1 MAEIVIF
8 PQYKP
13 FFIAPKRFNVI
24 YGGRGKGST
33 WNIARGLLALSC
45 EKPLRILCT
54 REYQNSIN
62 ESVYHTLTSQI
73 VMLGL
78 EPNFEI
84 QKTSIR
90 SKAGSE
96 FIFKGLR
103 HNIDSIKS
111 MEGINI
117 VWVAEADKVPQDSW
131 DKLIPT
137 IRTEDSRFYID
148 FNTDSI
154 DDPVYRMFVA
164 QERDD
169 TQVMFQNYR
178 DNPKFP
184 QVLTDQMLWDKEH
197 DYDKYM
203 WIWEGQPR
211 SISDA
216 CIFHGKFRSDWFE
229 TPDDAQFFHGLD
241 FGFAHDPLAAIRC
254 FIKDDTLF
262 IDREVGGVGIEIT
275 DTPRVLEAIPT
286 FATWDS
292 VADSARPE
300 LISYLRKNGYPR
312 MKASKKGKGSIE
324 DGIAKIRGFKEV
336 IIHERCKN
344 TLEEFK
350 LYSYKKNSTTGD
362 ITPVPEDLHNHY
374 IDSLRYAL
382 EPLNR
387 GMKAGTINNDLA
399 RIIWGNL

>member
-1 MAEIVIF
+1 MARIVIF

-13 FFIAPKRFNVI
+13 FFTTPKRFNI
-24 YGGRGKGST
+24 SYGGRGKGST

-45 EKPLRILCT
+45 ERPLRILCT
-54 REYQNSIN
+54 REFQNSIN
-62 ESVYHTLTSQI
+62 ESVYQTLTSQI
-73 VMLGL
+73 ILLGL
-78 EPNFEI
+78 EANFDI
-84 QKTSIR
+84 QKTSIT

-117 VWVAEADKVPQDSW
+117 VWVSEGDKVPQDSW

-137 IRTEDSRFYID
+137 IRTEGSCFFVD

-169 TQVMFQNYR
+169 SQVLFQTYKN
-178 DNPKFP
+178 NPKFP
-184 QVLTDQMLWDKEH
+184 EVLQKQMLWDKQN
-197 DYDKYM
+197 DYEKYE

-211 SISDA
+211 SISEA
-216 CIFHGKFRSDWFE
+216 CVFHGKFRSDWFD

-241 FGFAHDPLAAIRC
+241 FGFAQDPLAAIRC

-262 IDREVGGVGIEIT
+262 IDRETGGVGIEIT
-275 DTPRVLEAIPT
+275 DTARVLEAIPT
-286 FATWDS
+286 FEKWDS
-292 VADSARPE
+292 IADSARPE
-300 LISYLRKNGYPR
+300 LISHLKRNGYPR
-312 MKASKKGKGSIE
+312 MRGAKKGKGSIE

-336 IIHERCKN
+336 IIHERCRE
-344 TLEEFK
+344 TLQEFK

-362 ITPVPEDLHNHY
+362 ITPVPEDKNNHY
-374 IDSLRYAL
+374 IDALRYAL
-382 EPLNR
+382 EPLNKR
-387 GMKAGTINNDLA
+387 ANVATVDNNMA
-399 RIIWGNL
+399 QIIWGMI